1 MDLTDSYW
9 KSIDD
14 GCLQAVR
21 ELGDITYKWTG
32 PDAHDD
38 ALQSACVDAAVADGA
53 NAILIAANSAEGVN
67 ASLAKAAEAGC
78 KIVYVDSAATYDCVT
93 ALSTDNVA
101 AGRTAGETMKAAL
114 QEQGIT
120 EGAIGIMGVTVNTAS
135 CVARETG
142 FREAFEGTAFTL
154 AETVYMQDDVANIK
168 NAVADGLSQN
178 YVGFFGTNEGTT
190 VGVGEAA
197 KEAGAKTVIVGF
209 DTSDAVLALVSEGVI
224 HATMQQN
231 PSVMGHDGMTIAIRS
246 LDHMMERY
254 ILTSALVSAAVLA
267 MVGAFIFRYIGG
279 LTKLLHNVRRVLL
292 KVSEGDL
299 SDNRLTEIKSKD
311 EFGELASGTEKL
323 RNKVG
328 NLLNDIQAGML
339 QLTEAAEKLSGM
351 LKQNVL
357 AAREMNDSVGQIHG
371 KANSQKTAAQNA
383 SSDVETTRSAIDQML
398 RQLDDVTLLSGNIAG
413 LSQNSRK
420 ILDELSDSSKE
431 SREAVKEI
439 SRQVAVTNES
449 VQQIKSV
456 TDYITNIAEE
466 TNLLALNASIEAA
479 RAGAAGK
486 GFAVVALEIQK
497 LAEESNHSASKI
509 GENIRSLVE
518 KTDGIVKVMGSIE
531 NALQHQEENVD
542 KTKRLFEEMNRD
554 IIQITEKESDMQVN
568 VSSMNRAKDNMSHMI
583 SDLSESAVDNAN
595 LSKNAAEVTEQM
607 MREIENLENLTMDLS
622 KLANRLDENLHAFL
636 V

>member
-1 MDLTDSYW
+1 MKFKQKMLTLCCVPLVLLTVLSLAIGLIQFRSGMYTQTKSSLKSGALAAMNLYTSQGYGDYDLKQDGNVWRGMNFNVSQETSVVDSL
-9 KSIDD
+9 KQQT
-14 GCLQAVR
+14 GM
-21 ELGDITYKWTG
+21 DITFFYQDT
-32 PDAHDD
+32 
-38 ALQSACVDAAVADGA
+38 AVMTSIC
-53 NAILIAANSAEGVN
+53 NEEG
-67 ASLAKAAEAGC
+67 LRWIGM
-78 KIVYVDSAATYDCVT
+78 
-93 ALSTDNVA
+93 
-101 AGRTAGETMKAAL
+101 TAGENIRRYTLGQGAQLWYRNIEIDGNMCHAYIIPIVQPSAGTVTGAL
-114 QEQGIT
+114 
-120 EGAIGIMGVTVNTAS
+120 MAS
-135 CVARETG
+135 IPT
-142 FREAFEGTAFTL
+142 
-154 AETVYMQDDVANIK
+154 
-168 NAVADGLSQN
+168 DG
-178 YVGFFGTNEGTT
+178 
-190 VGVGEAA
+190 
-197 KEAGAKTVIVGF
+197 
-209 DTSDAVLALVSEGVI
+209 
-224 HATMQQN
+224 
-231 PSVMGHDGMTIAIRS
+231 

-542 KTKRLFEEMNRD
+542 KTKRFFEEMNRD

>member
-1 MDLTDSYW
+1 MKFKQKMLTLCCVPLVLLTVLSLAIGLIQFRSGMYIQTKSSLKSGALAAMNLYTSQGYGDYDLKQDGNVWRGMNFNVSQETSVVDSL
-9 KSIDD
+9 KQQT
-14 GCLQAVR
+14 GM
-21 ELGDITYKWTG
+21 DITFFYQDT
-32 PDAHDD
+32 
-38 ALQSACVDAAVADGA
+38 AVMTSIC
-53 NAILIAANSAEGVN
+53 NEEG
-67 ASLAKAAEAGC
+67 LRWIGM
-78 KIVYVDSAATYDCVT
+78 
-93 ALSTDNVA
+93 
-101 AGRTAGETMKAAL
+101 TAGENIRRYTLGQGAQLWYRNIEIDGNMCHAYIIPIVQPSAGTVTGAL
-114 QEQGIT
+114 
-120 EGAIGIMGVTVNTAS
+120 MAS
-135 CVARETG
+135 IPT
-142 FREAFEGTAFTL
+142 
-154 AETVYMQDDVANIK
+154 
-168 NAVADGLSQN
+168 DG
-178 YVGFFGTNEGTT
+178 
-190 VGVGEAA
+190 
-197 KEAGAKTVIVGF
+197 
-209 DTSDAVLALVSEGVI
+209 
-224 HATMQQN
+224 
-231 PSVMGHDGMTIAIRS
+231 

-413 LSQNSRK
+413 LSQNNRK

>member
-1 MDLTDSYW
+1 MKFKQKMLTLCCVPLVLLTVLSLAIGLIQFRSGMYTQTKSSLKSGALAAMNLYTSQGYGDYDLKQDGNVWRGMNFNVSQETSVVDSL
-9 KSIDD
+9 KQQT
-14 GCLQAVR
+14 GM
-21 ELGDITYKWTG
+21 DITFFYQDT
-32 PDAHDD
+32 
-38 ALQSACVDAAVADGA
+38 AVMTSIC
-53 NAILIAANSAEGVN
+53 NEEG
-67 ASLAKAAEAGC
+67 LRWIGM
-78 KIVYVDSAATYDCVT
+78 
-93 ALSTDNVA
+93 
-101 AGRTAGETMKAAL
+101 TAGENIRRYTLGQGAQLWYRNIEIDGNMCHAYIIPIVQPSAGTVTGAL
-114 QEQGIT
+114 
-120 EGAIGIMGVTVNTAS
+120 MAS
-135 CVARETG
+135 IPTDE
-142 FREAFEGTAFTL
+142 
-154 AETVYMQDDVANIK
+154 
-168 NAVADGLSQN
+168 
-178 YVGFFGTNEGTT
+178 
-190 VGVGEAA
+190 
-197 KEAGAKTVIVGF
+197 
-209 DTSDAVLALVSEGVI
+209 
-224 HATMQQN
+224 
-231 PSVMGHDGMTIAIRS
+231 

-607 MREIENLENLTMDLS
+607 MREIENLDNLTMDLS

>member
-1 MDLTDSYW
+1 MKFKQKMLTLCCVPLVLLTVLSLAIGLIQFRSGMYTQTKSSLKSGALAAMNLYTSQGYGDYDLKQDGNVWRGMNFNVSQETSVVDSL
-9 KSIDD
+9 KQQT
-14 GCLQAVR
+14 GM
-21 ELGDITYKWTG
+21 DITFFYQDT
-32 PDAHDD
+32 
-38 ALQSACVDAAVADGA
+38 AVMTSIC
-53 NAILIAANSAEGVN
+53 NEEG
-67 ASLAKAAEAGC
+67 LRWIGM
-78 KIVYVDSAATYDCVT
+78 
-93 ALSTDNVA
+93 
-101 AGRTAGETMKAAL
+101 TAGENIRRYTLGQGAQLWYRNIEIDGNMCHAYIIPIVQPSAGTVTGAL
-114 QEQGIT
+114 
-120 EGAIGIMGVTVNTAS
+120 MAS
-135 CVARETG
+135 IPTDE
-142 FREAFEGTAFTL
+142 
-154 AETVYMQDDVANIK
+154 
-168 NAVADGLSQN
+168 
-178 YVGFFGTNEGTT
+178 
-190 VGVGEAA
+190 
-197 KEAGAKTVIVGF
+197 
-209 DTSDAVLALVSEGVI
+209 
-224 HATMQQN
+224 
-231 PSVMGHDGMTIAIRS
+231 

-413 LSQNSRK
+413 LSQNSRN

-542 KTKRLFEEMNRD
+542 KTKRLFEEMDRD
-554 IIQITEKESDMQVN
+554 ITQITEKESDMQVN

>member
-1 MDLTDSYW
+1 MKFKQKMLTLCCVPLVLLTVLSLAIGLIQFRSGMYTQTKSSLKSGALAAMNLYTSQGYGDYDLKQDGNVWRGMNFNVSQETSVVDSL
-9 KSIDD
+9 KQQT
-14 GCLQAVR
+14 GM
-21 ELGDITYKWTG
+21 DITFFYQDT
-32 PDAHDD
+32 
-38 ALQSACVDAAVADGA
+38 AVMTSIC
-53 NAILIAANSAEGVN
+53 NEEG
-67 ASLAKAAEAGC
+67 LRWIGM
-78 KIVYVDSAATYDCVT
+78 
-93 ALSTDNVA
+93 
-101 AGRTAGETMKAAL
+101 TAGENIRRYTLGQGAQLWYRNIEIDGNMCHAYIIPIVQPSAGTVTGAL
-114 QEQGIT
+114 
-120 EGAIGIMGVTVNTAS
+120 MAS
-135 CVARETG
+135 IPTDE
-142 FREAFEGTAFTL
+142 
-154 AETVYMQDDVANIK
+154 
-168 NAVADGLSQN
+168 
-178 YVGFFGTNEGTT
+178 
-190 VGVGEAA
+190 
-197 KEAGAKTVIVGF
+197 
-209 DTSDAVLALVSEGVI
+209 
-224 HATMQQN
+224 
-231 PSVMGHDGMTIAIRS
+231 

-554 IIQITEKESDMQVN
+554 ITQITEKESDMQVN

-622 KLANRLDENLHAFL
+622 KLANRLDEK
-636 V
+636 VV